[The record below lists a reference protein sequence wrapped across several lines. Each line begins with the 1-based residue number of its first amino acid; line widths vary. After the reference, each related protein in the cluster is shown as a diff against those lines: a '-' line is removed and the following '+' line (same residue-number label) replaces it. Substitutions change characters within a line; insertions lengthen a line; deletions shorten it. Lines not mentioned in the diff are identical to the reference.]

1 MDWVAAKVLVE
12 IAIFFLN
19 GVLLFFLFQWKRQ
32 SADRHELDDLSL
44 IVTRHDEQLKGVP
57 TQAEIA
63 DLRVGMAEVKGSVE
77 ALAAETHGI
86 RDLLPPLQN
95 SINLINGWML
105 KQK

>member
-57 TQAEIA
+57 THENVT
-63 DLRVGMAEVKGSVE
+63 DLRVGLAEVRGSIE
-77 ALAAETHGI
+77 ALSAETHAMGE
-86 RDLLPPLQN
+86 RFKPLEN
-95 SINLINGWML
+95 TINRMNEWMREN
-105 KQK
+105 K